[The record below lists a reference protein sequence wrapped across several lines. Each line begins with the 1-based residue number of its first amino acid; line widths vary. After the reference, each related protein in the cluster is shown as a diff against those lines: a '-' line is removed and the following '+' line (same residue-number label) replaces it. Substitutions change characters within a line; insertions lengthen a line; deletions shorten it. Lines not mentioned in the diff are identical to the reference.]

1 MIDHYLRN
9 KRMHSR
15 HTHKLPVIEEIL
27 IGIAASSAA
36 KFISAP
42 FSTIV
47 TRKQT
52 HALMYPHA
60 KPPTITDI
68 FHDVM
73 REKGITGFWS
83 GYSAG
88 FLLTLNPTITYLLY
102 EGLKRVAGGKQKR
115 LKGGETFLLA
125 AVSKAIATGITYPLA
140 VAKSRTQV
148 GEEEDIAA
156 ADVNIIGK
164 AIKKGLRRKVK
175 RANNVVHVLVDI
187 FKQEGIAALYEGV
200 MVEIVRGF
208 VSNGT
213 STPLSELRSCLFDTL
228 R

>member
-15 HTHKLPVIEEIL
+15 HTHKLPIIEEIL

-52 HALMYPHA
+52 HALMYPQA

-68 FHDVM
+68 YHDVM

-140 VAKSRTQV
+140 VAKSRTQMQ
-148 GEEEDIAA
+148 GEEEDIA
-156 ADVNIIGK
+156 DMNIIGK

-187 FKQEGIAALYEGV
+187 FKREGIAALYEGV
-200 MVEIVRGF
+200 MVEVARGF

-213 STPLSELRSCLFDTL
+213 STPLSKLKSCFLTH
-228 R
+228 